1 MKYSDVSLLK
11 EPEIGAVVAVG
22 VNDFFS
28 VEMSDFRFKA
38 LSDCEETIK
47 HFITLLRYEGNGEFI
62 EMYTGKFVH
71 FAPIIDI
78 EDKGYSKFIRNNSF
92 GLRYGLAANLNYV
105 QFYNQYEMLK
115 ENPLLI
121 GNFESLNEEIIKT
134 IGKQDVSSSYISSML
149 DNFCMDIA
157 LRLENAYNKLHQEEL
172 CLAYGENIV
181 YDFQHGIR
189 RAMKLEKK
197 DISKQEDAE

>member
-105 QFYNQYEMLK
+105 RF
-115 ENPLLI
+115 
-121 GNFESLNEEIIKT
+121 
-134 IGKQDVSSSYISSML
+134 
-149 DNFCMDIA
+149 
-157 LRLENAYNKLHQEEL
+157 
-172 CLAYGENIV
+172 
-181 YDFQHGIR
+181 IR
-189 RAMKLEKK
+189 T
-197 DISKQEDAE
+197 